1 MARRTRK
8 VQPAQQTLTF
18 SLGLGGT
25 AYCDLSLAASIANR
39 RFYRQALNWA
49 VSGFTVFASGVSQTV
64 GIYKLP
70 DTWVCYNSWMKGF
83 KLWQEMN
90 DQVLDVEESIAGR
103 YSDFKIYM
111 DREHYE
117 RVHED
122 PFQSDTGI
130 SNSKT
135 ILPVVRNSGSGA
147 LVLPTMVDGGAATCE
162 WDASEYTFPDP
173 VDGTAESFCTH
184 MVGEN
189 STAVVGTSSGS
200 KGLILGY
207 AYSRSRPNVEDPN
220 VPRTSSAR
228 AWMNDLFDYGDQNP
242 DIRENLVEQND
253 TTPYPLSGDNT
264 NKEFY
269 PGGQEN
275 LNGLEVIVD
284 GLTVSASTDYSARIN
299 IPGTNVPCGL
309 LAFQNSGPCIV
320 QVHLVPGPHR
330 GYMAVPMQ
338 EF

>member
-1 MARRTRK
+1 MPK
-8 VQPAQQTLTF
+8 IQPAQQTLTF
-18 SLGLGGT
+18 SLGDGGT
-25 AYCDLSLAASIANR
+25 AYIDLSLAASIVNR
-39 RFYRQALNWA
+39 RFYRQGLNWA
-49 VSGFTVFASGVSQTV
+49 VSGFTVFASGTSQSI
-64 GIYKLP
+64 GIYKIP
-70 DTWVCYNSWMKGF
+70 DSWVSYNSWMKGF

-90 DQVLDVEESIAGR
+90 DQVLDVEDSIPGR
-103 YSDFKIYM
+103 YMDYKIYM
-111 DREHYE
+111 DADHYE

-122 PFQSDTGI
+122 PFQTDVSF
-130 SNSKT
+130 SQNKVL
-135 ILPVVRNSGSGA
+135 LPVVRNSGSGN
-147 LVLPTMVDGGAATCE
+147 LILPTSVYGGAATFE
-162 WDASEYTFPDP
+162 WDASQYTFPDP

-189 STAVVGTSSGS
+189 NTTPKGTVQGS

-220 VPRTSSAR
+220 VPRDSSTR

-242 DIRENLVEQND
+242 DIRENLVSQND

-264 NKEFY
+264 NIELY

-275 LNGLEVIVD
+275 LNGLEVIVND
-284 GLTVSASTDYSARIN
+284 LTVSASTDYSARIN
-299 IPGTNVPCGL
+299 IQGTNVPCGL
-309 LAFQNSGPCIV
+309 LAILNTGPCV
-320 QVHLVPGPHR
+320 FQVHLVPGMHR